1 MPGEKD
7 KETKKKEPRE
17 PLDRKGL
24 FQKLKDVIKKGL
36 GLVKDVVVKGVGYVG
51 DTLTATGV
59 RVFAGQKGFNNW
71 LENKNAEVD
80 RAEMREAN
88 GKMFGSKVVVKDG
101 KFHLEGTIEQV
112 TQTKE
117 GETYHIK
124 LCNGKELDL
133 GKDEFVSRESFEDS
147 NRRMPNEY
155 KIPLIDEEVWKR
167 IQEAE
172 KAKDSEPAVDKNDTP
187 EKEPAVPLEK
197 QFEVGQK
204 LYSPIMV
211 GEKSCAGF
219 SELTISDI
227 KVKDGKNFYNISYP
241 DGKTQKASEERLV
254 SILNNKDLFTKEDL
268 ERKFG
273 NAPMRV
279 YSAEH
284 PKGIPVKDMFVPTKE
299 DLDKTEEPLNEPQET
314 ELNDKEPEID
324 EQNAPT
330 DEKSQEVP
338 ENTKDMDEEKEPE
351 STSQVEYNLWGTDDE
366 DKLEQLKRIDQL
378 LDATAQKEPKETYF
392 DEPENVVITTDEDYE
407 SITEGQEDYEIVNN
421 NSEASKEVKIPN
433 KTDDL
438 QVGDHI
444 LYSYKGKYQEAI
456 VTAINKKSVE
466 IELNDGR
473 GYTVKKADMDK
484 TMFGFDDIKADKVMT
499 QCVKDEKN
507 TKFSSDFRETFK
519 DMEAGKNISSAL
531 SENDNLDELDDLD
544 GFDYSDKETE
554 FESLEDQ
561 MSDARNESNE
571 QTQSQSTK
579 DEHSQDMPAFE
590 EI

>member
-7 KETKKKEPRE
+7 KEVKKKEPRE
-17 PLDRKGL
+17 PLDRKGI
-24 FQKLKDVIKKGL
+24 FQKLKDAIKKGL
-36 GLVKDVVVKGVGYVG
+36 GIVKDVVVRGVGYVG
-51 DTLTATGV
+51 DTVTAVGV

-88 GKMFGSKVVVKDG
+88 GKMVGSKVVVKEG
-101 KFHLEGTIEQV
+101 KFHLEGTIEKV

-117 GETYHIK
+117 GESYHIK

-133 GKDEFVSRESFEDS
+133 SKDEFVSRESFEDA

-155 KIPLIDEEVWKR
+155 KIPLIDEDAWKR

-172 KAKDSEPAVDKNDTP
+172 EVRDSEPAADKNDTP
-187 EKEPAVPLEK
+187 GKEPAAPSER

-279 YSAEH
+279 YTAEH

-299 DLDKTEEPLNEPQET
+299 DLDKIDELLNETQPEEPKAQED
-314 ELNDKEPEID
+314 EVDKQDGPVNDE
-324 EQNAPT
+324 
-330 DEKSQEVP
+330 SQELP
-338 ENTKDMDEEKEPE
+338 EGDKDMTEEKEPD
-351 STSQVEYNLWGTDDE
+351 TTPQVEYDPLDKDE
-366 DKLEQLKRIDQL
+366 IERL
-378 LDATAQKEPKETYF
+378 LDKTAQKEPPEETYF
-392 DEPENVVITTDEDYE
+392 DGPENVVITTEEDYE
-407 SITEGQEDYEIVNN
+407 SITEEQESYDIVNN
-421 NSEASKEVKIPN
+421 DSEASKEVKIPN

-499 QCVKDEKN
+499 QCVKDKKN

-519 DMEAGKNISSAL
+519 DMEAGKNISSML
-531 SENDNLDELDDLD
+531 SENDGLDELDDLD
-544 GFDYSDKETE
+544 GFDYNNKETE

-561 MSDARNESNE
+561 MSDARNESNG
-571 QTQSQSTK
+571 QTQSHPTK
-579 DEHSQDMPAFE
+579 NEHSQDMPAFE

>member
-7 KETKKKEPRE
+7 KDAKRKEPRE
-17 PLDRKGL
+17 PLDRKGI

-36 GLVKDVVVKGVGYVG
+36 GIVKDVVVRGVGYVG
-51 DTLTATGV
+51 DTVTAVGV

-88 GKMFGSKVVVKDG
+88 GKMVGSKVVVKDG

-187 EKEPAVPLEK
+187 EKEPAAPLEK

-204 LYSPIMV
+204 LYSAITF
-211 GEKSCAGF
+211 GEGKSKVYAGF
-219 SELTISDI
+219 SELTVSDV
-227 KVKDGKNFYNISYP
+227 KVKDGKNFYEISSP
-241 DGKTQKASEERLV
+241 DGKIQSVSEKQLV
-254 SILNNKDLFTKEDL
+254 NTFKNDDVFSKEDF

-273 NAPMRV
+273 NTSMRV
-279 YSAEH
+279 YTVEH
-284 PKGIPVKDMFVPTKE
+284 PKGIPAKDMFVPTKE
-299 DLDKTEEPLNEPQET
+299 DLDKIDELLNGTQSEELKTQET
-314 ELNDKEPEID
+314 EID
-324 EQNAPT
+324 EQDGTVN
-330 DEKSQEVP
+330 DDSQELP
-338 ENTKDMDEEKEPE
+338 ENSKDMAEEKEPD
-351 STSQVEYNLWGTDDE
+351 TTPQGEYDPLDLDAIN
-366 DKLEQLKRIDQL
+366 QL
-378 LDATAQKEPKETYF
+378 LDATAQKEEDPKETYF
-392 DEPENVVITTDEDYE
+392 DDPENVITTTEEDYE
-407 SITEGQEDYEIVNN
+407 PVEEEQENYDMINN
-421 NSEASKEVKIPN
+421 NETSNGMNIPN

-438 QVGDHI
+438 RVGDHV

-499 QCVKDEKN
+499 QCVKDENN

-519 DMEAGKNISSAL
+519 DMEAGKNISSEL

-590 EI
+590 EM

>member
-7 KETKKKEPRE
+7 KEATKKEFRE
-17 PLDRKGL
+17 SLDRKGI
-24 FQKLKDVIKKGL
+24 FQKLKDAIKKGL
-36 GLVKDVVVKGVGYVG
+36 GIVKDVVVRGVGYVG
-51 DTLTATGV
+51 DTVTAVGV

-88 GKMFGSKVVVKDG
+88 GKMVGSKVVVKDG
-101 KFHLEGTIEQV
+101 KFHLEGTIEKV

-117 GETYHIK
+117 GESYHIK

-133 GKDEFVSRESFEDS
+133 SKDEFVSRESFEDT
-147 NRRMPNEY
+147 NRKVPNEY
-155 KIPLIDEEVWKR
+155 KIPLIDEDAWKK

-172 KAKDSEPAVDKNDTP
+172 KAKDSEPAADKNDTP
-187 EKEPAVPLEK
+187 GKEPAAPSER

-284 PKGIPVKDMFVPTKE
+284 PNGIPVKDMFVPTKE
-299 DLDKTEEPLNEPQET
+299 DLDKIDELLNETQSEEPKAQED
-314 ELNDKEPEID
+314 EVDKQDGPVNDE
-324 EQNAPT
+324 
-330 DEKSQEVP
+330 SQELP
-338 ENTKDMDEEKEPE
+338 EDDKNMTEEKEPD
-351 STSQVEYNLWGTDDE
+351 TTPQVEYDPLDKDE
-366 DKLEQLKRIDQL
+366 IERL
-378 LDATAQKEPKETYF
+378 LDETAQKEPPEETYF
-392 DEPENVVITTDEDYE
+392 DDPENVITTTEEDYE
-407 SITEGQEDYEIVNN
+407 PFEEEQEDYNMINN
-421 NSEASKEVKIPN
+421 NEISKGMNIPN

-473 GYTVKKADMDK
+473 GYTVKKADMAK
-484 TMFGFDDIKADKVMT
+484 AIFGFDDIKADKVMT

-519 DMEAGKNISSAL
+519 DMEAGEYISSML
-531 SENDNLDELDDLD
+531 SENDGLDELDDLD
-544 GFDYSDKETE
+544 GVDYNNKETE

-561 MSDARNESNE
+561 MSDARNESSG
-571 QTQSQSTK
+571 QTQPRPAK
-579 DEHSQDMPAFE
+579 NEHSQDMPAFE

>member
-7 KETKKKEPRE
+7 KEATKKEFRE
-17 PLDRKGL
+17 SLDRKGI
-24 FQKLKDVIKKGL
+24 FQKLKDAIKKGL
-36 GLVKDVVVKGVGYVG
+36 GIVKDVVVRGVGYVG
-51 DTLTATGV
+51 DTVTAVGV

-88 GKMFGSKVVVKDG
+88 GKMVGSKVVVKDG
-101 KFHLEGTIEQV
+101 KFHLEGTIEKV

-117 GETYHIK
+117 GESYHIK

-133 GKDEFVSRESFEDS
+133 SKDEFVSRESFEDT
-147 NRRMPNEY
+147 NRKVPNEY
-155 KIPLIDEEVWKR
+155 KIPLIDEDAWKK

-187 EKEPAVPLEK
+187 EKEPTAFSEA
-197 QFEVGQK
+197 QFEEGQK
-204 LYSPIMV
+204 LYSAITF
-211 GEKSCAGF
+211 GEGTGKVYAGF
-219 SELTISDI
+219 SELTISD
-227 KVKDGKNFYNISYP
+227 VKSKEGKTFYEISSP
-241 DGKTQKASEERLV
+241 DGKTQSVSEEQLV
-254 SILNNKDLFTKEDL
+254 NTLKNDDVFTKEAFKH
-268 ERKFG
+268 KFG
-273 NAPMRV
+273 RTSMRV
-279 YSAEH
+279 YTAEH
-284 PKGIPVKDMFVPTKE
+284 PKGVPAKDMFAPTK
-299 DLDKTEEPLNEPQET
+299 DLDKTEEPLKENQTEEPKAQKAENDEQDKASNNDTQELS
-314 ELNDKEPEID
+314 ENDK
-324 EQNAPT
+324 
-330 DEKSQEVP
+330 
-338 ENTKDMDEEKEPE
+338 DMTEEKESNDMP
-351 STSQVEYNLWGTDDE
+351 QVEDKPFDKDENEQFPDDVE
-366 DKLEQLKRIDQL
+366 
-378 LDATAQKEPKETYF
+378 QKEMPKETYF
-392 DEPENVVITTDEDYE
+392 DDPGNVITTTEEDYE
-407 SITEGQEDYEIVNN
+407 PFEEEQEDYNMINN
-421 NSEASKEVKIPN
+421 NEISKGMNIPN

-484 TMFGFDDIKADKVMT
+484 TIFGFDDIKADKVMT

-519 DMEAGKNISSAL
+519 DMEAGKYISSML
-531 SENDNLDELDDLD
+531 SENDGLDELDDLD
-544 GFDYSDKETE
+544 GVDYNNKETE

-561 MSDARNESNE
+561 MSDARNESSG
-571 QTQSQSTK
+571 QTQPRPAK
-579 DEHSQDMPAFE
+579 NEHSQDMPAFE

>member
-7 KETKKKEPRE
+7 KDAKRKEPRE
-17 PLDRKGL
+17 PLDRKGI

-36 GLVKDVVVKGVGYVG
+36 GIVKDVVVRGVGYVG
-51 DTLTATGV
+51 DTVTAVGV

-88 GKMFGSKVVVKDG
+88 GKMVGSKVVVKDG

-187 EKEPAVPLEK
+187 EKEPAAPLEK

-227 KVKDGKNFYNISYP
+227 KVKDEKNFYNISYP
-241 DGKTQKASEERLV
+241 DGKTQEASEERLM

-273 NAPMRV
+273 NSPIRV

-284 PKGIPVKDMFVPTKE
+284 PKGIPVKDMFAPTKE
-299 DLDKTEEPLNEPQET
+299 DLDKIEEPLKENQTEEPKAQEA
-314 ELNDKEPEID
+314 EID
-324 EQNAPT
+324 EQDGPVN
-330 DEKSQEVP
+330 DNSQELP
-338 ENTKDMDEEKEPE
+338 ENDKDMTEEKEPD
-351 STSQVEYNLWGTDDE
+351 TTPQVEYDPLDKDAIEQILDD
-366 DKLEQLKRIDQL
+366 
-378 LDATAQKEPKETYF
+378 TAQEEPKETYF
-392 DEPENVVITTDEDYE
+392 DDPGNVITTTEEDYE
-407 SITEGQEDYEIVNN
+407 PFEEEQEDYNMINN
-421 NSEASKEVKIPN
+421 HETSKGMNIPN

-438 QVGDHI
+438 QVGDHV

-519 DMEAGKNISSAL
+519 DMEAGKNISSEL
-531 SENDNLDELDDLD
+531 SKNDNLDELDDLD

>member
-7 KETKKKEPRE
+7 KEVKKKEPRE
-17 PLDRKGL
+17 PLDRKGI

-36 GLVKDVVVKGVGYVG
+36 GIVKDVVVRGVGYVG
-51 DTLTATGV
+51 DTVTAVGV

-88 GKMFGSKVVVKDG
+88 GKMVGSEVVVKEG
-101 KFHLEGTIEQV
+101 KFHLEGTIEKV

-117 GETYHIK
+117 GESYHIK

-133 GKDEFVSRESFEDS
+133 SKDEFVSRESFEDA

-155 KIPLIDEEVWKR
+155 KIPLIDEDAWKKH
-167 IQEAE
+167 QETE
-172 KAKDSEPAVDKNDTP
+172 KAKNGEPTVEKNDTP
-187 EKEPAVPLEK
+187 EKEPTAPSEA
-197 QFEVGQK
+197 QFEAGQK
-204 LYSPIMV
+204 LYSAITF
-211 GEKSCAGF
+211 GEGTSKAYAGF
-219 SELTISDI
+219 SELTISDV
-227 KVKDGKNFYNISYP
+227 KSKDGKTFYEISSP
-241 DGKTQKASEERLV
+241 DGKTQSVSEEQLV
-254 SILNNKDLFTKEDL
+254 NTLKNDDVFSKEDF
-268 ERKFG
+268 EHKFG
-273 NAPMRV
+273 RTSMRV
-279 YSAEH
+279 YSVEH
-284 PKGIPVKDMFVPTKE
+284 PKGVPAKDMFVPTKK
-299 DLDKTEEPLNEPQET
+299 DLDKIDEPLKETQSEGPKSQEA
-314 ELNDKEPEID
+314 EID
-324 EQNAPT
+324 EQDSSVN
-330 DEKSQEVP
+330 DDSQELP
-338 ENTKDMDEEKEPE
+338 ENGKDMTEEKELDTTP
-351 STSQVEYNLWGTDDE
+351 QVEYDPLDKDE
-366 DKLEQLKRIDQL
+366 IERL
-378 LDATAQKEPKETYF
+378 LDETAQKEPPEETYF
-392 DEPENVVITTDEDYE
+392 DGPENVVITTEEDYE
-407 SITEGQEDYEIVNN
+407 SITEEQEPYDIVNN
-421 NSEASKEVKIPN
+421 DREASKEVKIPN

-438 QVGDHI
+438 QAGDHI

-519 DMEAGKNISSAL
+519 DMEAGKNISSML
-531 SENDNLDELDDLD
+531 SENDGLDELDDLD
-544 GFDYSDKETE
+544 GFDYNNKETE

-561 MSDARNESNE
+561 MSDARNESNG
-571 QTQSQSTK
+571 QTQSHPTK
-579 DEHSQDMPAFE
+579 NEHSQDMPAFE

>member
-7 KETKKKEPRE
+7 KEAKKKEPRE
-17 PLDRKGL
+17 PLDRKGI

-36 GLVKDVVVKGVGYVG
+36 GVVKDVVVRGVGYVG
-51 DTLTATGV
+51 DTVTAVGV

-88 GKMFGSKVVVKDG
+88 GKMVGSKVVVKEG
-101 KFHLEGTIEQV
+101 KFHLEGTIEKV

-117 GETYHIK
+117 GEAYHIK

-133 GKDEFVSRESFEDS
+133 SKDEFVSRESFEDT
-147 NRRMPNEY
+147 NRKMPNEY
-155 KIPLIDEEVWKR
+155 KIPLIDEDAWKR

-172 KAKDSEPAVDKNDTP
+172 KAKDSEPVADKNDTP
-187 EKEPAVPLEK
+187 EKEPVPPSEA
-197 QFEVGQK
+197 QFEAGQK
-204 LYSPIMV
+204 LYRAITF
-211 GEKSCAGF
+211 GEGTGKVCAGF
-219 SELTISDI
+219 SERTISDV
-227 KVKDGKNFYNISYP
+227 KSKDGKTFYEISSP
-241 DGKTQKASEERLV
+241 DGKTQSVSEEQLV
-254 SILNNKDLFTKEDL
+254 NTLKNDDVFTKEDF
-268 ERKFG
+268 EHKFG
-273 NAPMRV
+273 RTSMRV
-279 YSAEH
+279 YTVEH
-284 PKGIPVKDMFVPTKE
+284 PKGVPAKDMFAPTKG
-299 DLDKTEEPLNEPQET
+299 DLDKIEEPLKENQTEEPKVQEAENDEQDKVPNNDT
-314 ELNDKEPEID
+314 KELPENDK
-324 EQNAPT
+324 
-330 DEKSQEVP
+330 
-338 ENTKDMDEEKEPE
+338 NTTEEKESNDMP
-351 STSQVEYNLWGTDDE
+351 QVE
-366 DKLEQLKRIDQL
+366 DKPFDKGENEQFPNDVEQ
-378 LDATAQKEPKETYF
+378 EEMPKETYF
-392 DEPENVVITTDEDYE
+392 DDPENVITTTEEDYE
-407 SITEGQEDYEIVNN
+407 PFEEEQEDYNMINN
-421 NSEASKEVKIPN
+421 NKISKDMNIPN

-507 TKFSSDFRETFK
+507 TKFSSDFRETFN
-519 DMEAGKNISSAL
+519 DMEAGKNISSML
-531 SENDNLDELDDLD
+531 SENDGLDELDDLD
-544 GFDYSDKETE
+544 GVDYNNKETE

-561 MSDARNESNE
+561 MSDARNESSG
-571 QTQSQSTK
+571 QTQSHPTK
-579 DEHSQDMPAFE
+579 NEHSQDMPAFE

>member
-7 KETKKKEPRE
+7 KEAKKKEPRE

-36 GLVKDVVVKGVGYVG
+36 GIVKDVVVKGVGYVG

-88 GKMFGSKVVVKDG
+88 SKMVGSKVVVKDG

-133 GKDEFVSRESFEDS
+133 GKDEFVSRESFEDA
-147 NRRMPNEY
+147 NRRVPNEY

-172 KAKDSEPAVDKNDTP
+172 KEKDSEPAVDKNDTP
-187 EKEPAVPLEK
+187 EKEPAAPSEK

-204 LYSPIMV
+204 LYSAITF
-211 GEKSCAGF
+211 GEGKSKVYAGF
-219 SELTISDI
+219 SELTVSDV
-227 KVKDGKNFYNISYP
+227 KVKDGKNFYEISSP
-241 DGKTQKASEERLV
+241 DGKIQSVSEKQLV
-254 SILNNKDLFTKEDL
+254 DTLKNDDVFSKEDF

-273 NAPMRV
+273 NTSMRV
-279 YSAEH
+279 YTVEH
-284 PKGIPVKDMFVPTKE
+284 PKGIPAKDIFVSTKE
-299 DLDKTEEPLNEPQET
+299 DLDKIDELLNETQSEEPKVQEA
-314 ELNDKEPEID
+314 EID
-324 EQNAPT
+324 EQDGPVN
-330 DEKSQEVP
+330 DDSQELP
-338 ENTKDMDEEKEPE
+338 ENSKDMTEEEKPN
-351 STSQVEYNLWGTDDE
+351 TNPPVEYDPLDKDE
-366 DKLEQLKRIDQL
+366 IERL
-378 LDATAQKEPKETYF
+378 LDETAQKEPSEETYF
-392 DEPENVVITTDEDYE
+392 DGPENVVITTEEDYE
-407 SITEGQEDYEIVNN
+407 SITEEQEDYDIANN
-421 NSEASKEVKIPN
+421 DSEASKEVKIPN

-438 QVGDHI
+438 QIGDHV

-484 TMFGFDDIKADKVMT
+484 TIFGFDDIKADKVMT
-499 QCVKDEKN
+499 QCLKDDKN
-507 TKFSSDFRETFK
+507 TKFSSDFREAFK
-519 DMEAGKNISSAL
+519 DMEAGKNISSEL
-531 SENDNLDELDDLD
+531 SENDSLDELDDLD
-544 GFDYSDKETE
+544 GFDYNDKETE

-561 MSDARNESNE
+561 MSDARNESNG
-571 QTQSQSTK
+571 QTQSQSAK

>member
-7 KETKKKEPRE
+7 KEATKKEFRE
-17 PLDRKGL
+17 SLDRKGI
-24 FQKLKDVIKKGL
+24 FQKLKDAIKKGL
-36 GLVKDVVVKGVGYVG
+36 GIVKDVVVRGVGYVG
-51 DTLTATGV
+51 DTVTAVGV

-88 GKMFGSKVVVKDG
+88 GKMVGSKVVVKDG
-101 KFHLEGTIEQV
+101 KFHLEGTIEKV

-117 GETYHIK
+117 GESYHIK

-133 GKDEFVSRESFEDS
+133 SKDEFVSRESFEDT
-147 NRRMPNEY
+147 NRKVPNEY
-155 KIPLIDEEVWKR
+155 KIPLIDEDAWKK

-172 KAKDSEPAVDKNDTP
+172 KAKDGEPAADKNDTP
-187 EKEPAVPLEK
+187 GKEPAAPSER

-284 PKGIPVKDMFVPTKE
+284 PNGIPVKDMFVPTKE
-299 DLDKTEEPLNEPQET
+299 DLDKIDELLNETQSEEPKAQED
-314 ELNDKEPEID
+314 EVDKQDGPVNDE
-324 EQNAPT
+324 
-330 DEKSQEVP
+330 SQELP
-338 ENTKDMDEEKEPE
+338 EDDKDMTEEKEPD
-351 STSQVEYNLWGTDDE
+351 TTPQVEYDPLDKDE
-366 DKLEQLKRIDQL
+366 IERL
-378 LDATAQKEPKETYF
+378 LDETAQKEPPEETYF
-392 DEPENVVITTDEDYE
+392 DGPENVVITTEEDYE
-407 SITEGQEDYEIVNN
+407 SITEEQESYDIVNN
-421 NSEASKEVKIPN
+421 DSEASKEVKIPN

-473 GYTVKKADMDK
+473 GYTVKKADMAK
-484 TMFGFDDIKADKVMT
+484 AIFGFDDIKADKVMT

-519 DMEAGKNISSAL
+519 DMEAGEYISSML
-531 SENDNLDELDDLD
+531 SENDGLDELDDLD
-544 GFDYSDKETE
+544 GVDYNNKETE

-561 MSDARNESNE
+561 MSDARNESSE
-571 QTQSQSTK
+571 QTQSRPAK
-579 DEHSQDMPAFE
+579 NEHSQDMPAFE